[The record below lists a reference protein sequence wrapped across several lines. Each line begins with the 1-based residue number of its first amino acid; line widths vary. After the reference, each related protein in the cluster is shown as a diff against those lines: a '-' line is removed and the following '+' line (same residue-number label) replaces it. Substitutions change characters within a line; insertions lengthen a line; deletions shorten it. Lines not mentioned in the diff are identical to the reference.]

1 MTLELRSLRHA
12 VTLARLLNYRRAAEE
27 IGVTQSTLTR
37 SIQAIEER
45 TQARIFDRDRTGVSL
60 TPLGREFVR
69 HAEAV
74 LRSAEDLS
82 QTMARAA
89 AGEAGAVAFGMGPL
103 VAKAILPG
111 LLEERLK
118 RYPHLHATVA
128 VRNAAELTPLLLAE
142 QIEFFVAAASQAA
155 TPARVRATVLGQ
167 FPISLLVRPGHPL
180 LNAQGRSPPDA
191 APFPLIASSIQELP
205 HQFPPGVRSRI
216 GPIPNVVTD
225 DHQLLSALSQS
236 TDAVWLSS
244 SFAGY
249 AEIQAG
255 SLVALPMGKGPQRRF
270 PVVKY
275 TLEGRSQSPA
285 VGRLVAA
292 IRSRIRRLEA
302 AIEAG

>member
-1 MTLELRSLRHA
+1 MNLELRSLRHA
-12 VTLARLLNYRRAAEE
+12 VTLARLLNYRRAAEDL
-27 IGVTQSTLTR
+27 GVSQSTLTR
-37 SIQAIEER
+37 SIQTIEEKV
-45 TQARIFDRDRTGVSL
+45 QARLFDRDRAGVSL

-69 HAEAV
+69 HAESV

-82 QTMARAA
+82 QAMARAA
-89 AGEAGAVAFGMGPL
+89 GGEAGAVAFGMGPL

-118 RYPHLHATVA
+118 RNPHLHAAVT
-128 VRNAAELTPLLLAE
+128 VRNASELMPLLLAE

-155 TPARVRATVLGQ
+155 APARVRATVLGQ

-180 LNAQGRSPPDA
+180 LDA
-191 APFPLIASSIQELP
+191 ADRSRRSAGPFPLIASSVQELP
-205 HQFPPGVRSRI
+205 RQFPAEIRARV

-244 SFAGY
+244 SFAGH
-249 AEIQAG
+249 AEMQAG
-255 SLVALPMGKGPQRRF
+255 ALVALPNGPGPQRRF

-285 VGRLVAA
+285 VNKLVAEV
-292 IRSRIRRLEA
+292 RTRIRRLEA
-302 AIEAG
+302 MIDQA

>member
-1 MTLELRSLRHA
+1 MDLELRSLRHA

-37 SIQAIEER
+37 SIQAIEEKI
-45 TQARIFDRDRTGVSL
+45 QARLFDRSRAGVSL

-74 LRSAEDLS
+74 LRSAQDLS

-89 AGEAGAVAFGMGPL
+89 GGEAGAVAFGMGPL

-111 LLEERLK
+111 LLEDRLK
-118 RYPHLHATVA
+118 ASPQLHLAVT
-128 VRNAAELTPLLLAE
+128 VRNAAELMPLLLAE
-142 QIEFFVAAASQAA
+142 QIEFFVAAPGQAVA
-155 TPARVRATVLGQ
+155 PARVRTIVMGQ

-180 LNAQGRSPPDA
+180 LAPRDPARRGA
-191 APFPLIASSIQELP
+191 EPFPLIASFIQALP
-205 HQFPPGVRSRI
+205 PQFPAEVRARI
-216 GPIPNVVTD
+216 GAAPSLVTD
-225 DHQLLSALSQS
+225 DHQLLSTLSQS

-244 SFAGY
+244 AFAAH

-255 SLVALPMGKGPQRRF
+255 KLVALPTGAGPQRRF

-285 VGRLVAA
+285 VTSLVAEV
-292 IRSRIRRLEA
+292 RTRIRRLETVLGQA
-302 AIEAG
+302 

>member
-27 IGVTQSTLTR
+27 LGVTQSTLTR
-37 SIQAIEER
+37 SIQTLEEKVE
-45 TQARIFDRDRTGVSL
+45 ARLFDRGRAGVSL

-69 HAEAV
+69 HAGAV
-74 LRSAEDLS
+74 LLAAQDLS

-89 AGEAGAVAFGMGPL
+89 GGEAGAVAFGMGPL
-103 VAKAILPG
+103 IAKAILPG

-118 RYPHLHATVA
+118 RNPHLHATVT
-128 VRNAAELTPLLLAE
+128 VRNAAELMPLLLAE
-142 QIEFFVAAASQAA
+142 EIEFFVAAASQAA
-155 TPARVRATVLGQ
+155 APARVRTAVLGQ

-180 LNAQGRSPPDA
+180 LDA
-191 APFPLIASSIQELP
+191 AGWSGRKAGHFPLIASSIQELP
-205 HQFPPGVRSRI
+205 RQFPPEVRAQI
-216 GPIPNVVTD
+216 GPIPNLVTD

-244 SFAGY
+244 LFAGH
-249 AEIQAG
+249 AEIEAG
-255 SLVALPMGKGPQRRF
+255 ALVALSTGQGPQRRF

-285 VGRLVAA
+285 VSKLVAEV
-292 IRSRIRRLEA
+292 RTRIRRLEA
-302 AIEAG
+302 MIDRA